1 MGLKPG
7 SLAWLLAHELRL
19 GWRRFADLFGSLTP
33 GGTWVLCAVGVGGLH
48 LLAWPAMVWLT
59 HPENAG
65 GLGSS
70 GIAMVTLSVL
80 AWMTAQG
87 LLLTTR
93 TLQERGHLDLLVGSP
108 LPART
113 VLASRAIAI
122 AASSFGSAAVLAL
135 PAANI
140 GAILDGP
147 AWLGIYPTLL
157 SLALI
162 GTACGLSAA
171 VGLFLAFGPIRARL
185 IAQFSAAIVG
195 GAFLLA
201 MQVAALLPK
210 SARAAVAER
219 VGQWSDS
226 ALLML
231 PVAAFRGEPVAIAWL
246 VVLSLALL
254 AAATAGLSGAF
265 VRAGLGAA
273 GAPADR
279 AWLQRERQMH
289 VAASL
294 PQTLRRKEWRLLW
307 RDHNVFA
314 QLSLQ
319 IVYTLPLAVV
329 LLRGVENIPLAVALA
344 PAIVVISAQ
353 IAASL
358 AWITV
363 SGEDA
368 PELIAAAPVRRAEVE
383 LAKLTAVAAPVV
395 AIVALP
401 FLGLALLSP
410 RVALLSALFAAAAS
424 VSTALMN
431 LWHPM
436 PGNRRG
442 MLRRHS
448 QSKLMALIEHLMA
461 MLWAIAIVLAI
472 AGTVWALVPVGLALA
487 LLAYLSP
494 VRLRPFRRRR
504 PSRLERDREGA
515 DAGSHVSS
523 RHAGQQGGDL
533 VTARAGCA
541 SQDAQVAGS
550 RRRVC
555 DR

>member
-7 SLAWLLAHELRL
+7 SLAWLLAHELAL
-19 GWRRFADLFGSLTP
+19 AWRRFADLFGSLTP
-33 GGTWVLCAVGVGGLH
+33 GGTWVVCAVCVAALH

-59 HPENAG
+59 HPENVG

-80 AWMTAQG
+80 AWMAAQG
-87 LLLTTR
+87 LLLATR
-93 TLQERGHLDLLVGSP
+93 TLQERGHLDLLLGSP

-122 AASSFGSAAVLAL
+122 AANSFGSAAILAL

-140 GAILDGP
+140 GAVLDGP

-157 SLALI
+157 ALSLV
-162 GTACGLSAA
+162 GTACGLAA
-171 VGLFLAFGPIRARL
+171 AIGLFLAFGPRRARL

-201 MQVAALLPK
+201 MQIAALLPQA
-210 SARAAVAER
+210 SRTAIAEHVA
-219 VGQWSDS
+219 GWGDS
-226 ALLML
+226 PLLGL
-231 PVAAFRGEPVAIAWL
+231 PVAAFRGEPASITWLVALAIAL
-246 VVLSLALL
+246 F
-254 AAATAGLSGAF
+254 AAAVVALSGAF
-265 VRAGLGAA
+265 VRAGLNAA
-273 GAPADR
+273 GVPADASR
-279 AWLQRERQMH
+279 VEPAHGGRMRFG
-289 VAASL
+289 ASL
-294 PQTLRRKEWRLLW
+294 GQTLRRKEWRLLW

-329 LLRGVENIPLAVALA
+329 LLRGVENLPLAIALA
-344 PAIVVISAQ
+344 PALVVISAQ

-368 PELIAAAPVRRAEVE
+368 PELIAAAPVRRTEVE
-383 LAKLTAVAAPVV
+383 LAKLSAVGAPVV
-395 AIVALP
+395 GILVLP
-401 FLGLALLSP
+401 FIGLAVLSP
-410 RVALLSALFAAAAS
+410 HVALLSALFAAAAS
-424 VSTALMN
+424 VSTALLN

-448 QSKLMALIEHLMA
+448 QSKLMAMLEHLMA

-472 AGTVWALVPVGLALA
+472 AGTPWVLLPVALALA
-487 LLAYLSP
+487 LLAYCSP
-494 VRLRPFRRRR
+494 VRLRPFRRHAEPPGASTTMRTL
-504 PSRLERDREGA
+504 SRELEPR
-515 DAGSHVSS
+515 
-523 RHAGQQGGDL
+523 
-533 VTARAGCA
+533 
-541 SQDAQVAGS
+541 
-550 RRRVC
+550 
-555 DR
+555 